1 MSKDRQFCTFVIE
14 DLLLGVRIEE
24 VQELIRHQP
33 TTLVPLSSKEVGG
46 LINLR
51 GQIVFAIDLRRRLGL
66 APRPEDQDPMNVILR
81 TSDGLVSLLVDEIGD
96 VVEVS
101 DEDFGEP
108 PETLAECGKELI
120 QSVVMLEK
128 NLLLVLDTDK
138 AVDIRSSE
146 INQGTGA

>member
-1 MSKDRQFCTFVIE
+1 MSRDRQFCTFVID

-33 TTLVPLSSKEVGG
+33 TTIVPLSSKEVGG

-51 GQIVFAIDLRRRLGL
+51 GQIVLAIDLRRRLGL
-66 APRPEDQDPMNVILR
+66 EPRHQDQPPMNVILR
-81 TSDGLVSLLVDEIGD
+81 TADGLVSLLVDEIGD

-108 PETLAECGKELI
+108 PETMGDPGKELI
-120 QSVVMLEK
+120 QRVVMLEK
-128 NLLLVLDTDK
+128 NLLSVHNTEK
-138 AVDIRSSE
+138 AVDIRSAE
-146 INQGTGA
+146 INQNSGA